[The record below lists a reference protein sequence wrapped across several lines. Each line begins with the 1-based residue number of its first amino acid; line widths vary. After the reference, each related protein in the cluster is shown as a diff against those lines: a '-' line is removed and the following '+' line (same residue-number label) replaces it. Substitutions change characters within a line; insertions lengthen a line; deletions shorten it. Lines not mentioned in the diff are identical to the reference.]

1 MLFGPC
7 FWLPLEIGSGLDPG
21 TRSRGLGH
29 SRVWRLLERTWRGS
43 KLEWALCILMP
54 PTVAISGAGTRIVA
68 VWDWSGCLCWC
79 YFHCKQMMRNTQTHS
94 DTTPIL
100 KIQLQLQL
108 QVQRLLLLQIKIETP
123 GLEFQIEI
131 TMT

>member
-1 MLFGPC
+1 
-7 FWLPLEIGSGLDPG
+7 
-21 TRSRGLGH
+21 
-29 SRVWRLLERTWRGS
+29 
-43 KLEWALCILMP
+43 
-54 PTVAISGAGTRIVA
+54 
-68 VWDWSGCLCWC
+68 
-79 YFHCKQMMRNTQTHS
+79 MMRNTQTHS